1 MTTITGGSTSGS
13 HVECHATANVT
24 KSSIVESPEVLD
36 DHNKACPS
44 ASLSKPKHT
53 DTGIFNSIPSHPNL
67 PCSKDSQ
74 LPTKDSNQSDS
85 NLKDTAM
92 VTSTSQMPTSP
103 SSKLSNG
110 GELVE
115 GVGDGPSPT
124 RPPYS
129 SIGNWTGTVS
139 GSVFQSTNRFDLHC
153 TILFALNILF

>member
-13 HVECHATANVT
+13 HVVSHTTANVT
-24 KSSIVESPEVLD
+24 TSSIIESPEVSD
-36 DHNKACPS
+36 DHNTACPS
-44 ASLSKPKHT
+44 VSLAKPIHN
-53 DTGIFNSIPSHPNL
+53 DTGLFNMISSHPNL
-67 PCSKDSQ
+67 PCPQDSQ
-74 LPTKDSNQSDS
+74 LPTNDSNQSDS
-85 NLKDTAM
+85 NLKGTAM
-92 VTSTSQMPTSP
+92 VTSASQMPTSP

-153 TILFALNILF
+153 TIVVALSISF